1 MYSKPIFCIFLLPLV
16 CSTVLHAQSAGR
28 AAGKPCVSAVWVA
41 DQGNGTYKNPVLYA
55 DYSDPD
61 VIRVGTD
68 YYLTA
73 SSFNCTPGLPI
84 LHSTD
89 LVNWTIIGHA
99 LPKQYPLDHFD
110 VPRHGAG
117 CWAPCLRYHAGVFY
131 IYWGDPDYGAYM
143 VKADNPAGPWST
155 PVLVLEG
162 KGIIDTSP
170 LWDDD
175 GHVWLVHGWA
185 GSRAGVNSLLTVN
198 RLSPDGTKALDEG
211 RHVFDGHDAH
221 PTVEGP
227 KLYKR
232 NGYYY
237 ILAPAGGVTM
247 GWQLALRSKDIYGP
261 YDEKIV
267 LEQGRSPINGPHQGA
282 WVDTP
287 EGESW
292 FIHFQDQ
299 GAYGRV
305 THLQPLQWRDDWP
318 FIGAD
323 LDGNGI
329 GEPVL
334 THAKPGTGT
343 SAPPCSPAE
352 SDEFNSDT
360 LGLQWQWHANPS
372 ITWSALLRGAGYLRL
387 FAIGQPA
394 DAPNLWPS
402 PNLLLQKF
410 PAPDFTVTTKVKWA
424 VDSTAGTGKRA
435 GLLIMGNDYAYLAIS
450 RDTQGY
456 KVSQVVC
463 QGAPAGHP
471 ETVIAEQRLPGPSAY
486 LRVQVSAPDARC
498 QFSYS
503 TDGTRFSQI
512 GASFLAQPDTWIG
525 AKVGLFCTSNNP
537 ARRGGYADFDWFRV
551 GH

>member
-1 MYSKPIFCIFLLPLV
+1 MYSKPIFYTLLLPLV
-16 CSTVLHAQSAGR
+16 SSTALSAQSAGQ
-28 AAGKPCVSAVWVA
+28 AAEKPYVSAVWMA

-131 IYWGDPDYGAYM
+131 IYWGDPDFGVYM

-185 GSRAGVNSLLTVN
+185 ASRAGVNSLLTIN
-198 RLSPDGTKALDEG
+198 RLSADGTTVLDEG

-237 ILAPAGGVTM
+237 ILAPAGGVTT

-299 GAYGRV
+299 GAYGRI

-343 SAPPCSPAE
+343 SASPCSPAE

-394 DAPNLWPS
+394 DAANLWPS

-410 PAPDFTVTTKVKWA
+410 PGPDFTVTTKVKWT
-424 VDSTAGTGKRA
+424 VDSTASTGKRA

-471 ETVIAEQRLPGPSAY
+471 ETVVAEQRLPGSSAY

-503 TDGTRFSQI
+503 TDGTHFSQI
-512 GASFLAQPDTWIG
+512 GAAFPAQPDTWIG
-525 AKVGLFCTSNNP
+525 AKVGLFCTSNNQS
-537 ARRGGYADFDWFRV
+537 RRGGYADFDWFRV